1 MIYSIHWLIKF
12 PKVITLVALKNIMAR
27 TEMRCCSMC
36 VRFIINTL
44 WYKWSKNS
52 VDNEDT
58 LEDLIQDVK
67 LKLK

>member
-1 MIYSIHWLIKF
+1 MHWLIKF
-12 PKVITLVALKNIMAR
+12 PKVITLVAFKNIMAR
-27 TEMRCCSMC
+27 IEMRCCSVC
-36 VRFIINTL
+36 VCFIINTL
-44 WYKWSKNS
+44 WYKLSKNS

>member
-12 PKVITLVALKNIMAR
+12 PKVITLVAFKNIMTR
-27 TEMRCCSMC
+27 IEMRCCLYVC
-36 VRFIINTL
+36 FIINPL
-44 WYKWSKNS
+44 RYKLSKNS

-67 LKLK
+67 LKRK